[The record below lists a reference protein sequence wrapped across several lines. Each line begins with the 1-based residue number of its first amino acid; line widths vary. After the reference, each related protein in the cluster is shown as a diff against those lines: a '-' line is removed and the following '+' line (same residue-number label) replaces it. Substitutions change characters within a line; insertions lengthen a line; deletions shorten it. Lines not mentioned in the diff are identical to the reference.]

1 MRQQWSKWSPTQAR
15 SATPFLSLPR
25 HARTRLRPVRSN
37 SRAPH
42 LLSSENSNRASRP
55 DLRRCT
61 TKPRL
66 KQHDQPTLRRMT
78 RWHIIHLSTPRTDG
92 ARQCIATTS
101 VQPRTAR
108 RTFPKPHCASSSE
121 ANCHTVRAEEEWRR
135 SKRSADQP
143 SGGYEPRPRGS
154 YHGSSARAP
163 TGESPCDLVIGN
175 QASARSPSKITFSVI
190 RVSP

>member
-1 MRQQWSKWSPTQAR
+1 VCDSSGQSGRQLKHVQQHLFSPSLATLELVYGPFAPTLAHPIY
-15 SATPFLSLPR
+15 SAP
-25 HARTRLRPVRSN
+25 SN
-37 SRAPH
+37 SIC
-42 LLSSENSNRASRP
+42 ASRP

-163 TGESPCDLVIGN
+163 TGESPCDLVISN
-175 QASARSPSKITFSVI
+175 QAAARSPSKITFLVR
-190 RVSP
+190 RV